1 MKKTFSLA
9 LMLICI
15 AATNTLLAQ
24 TCPTGL
30 QDCYIYGSLSGSNLM
45 SMDKR
50 AIIDFSINP
59 GSFCPAGRVNCNT
72 TYDYVITVTRVTG
85 TGLMSFGGFPN
96 NASTTVQ
103 RTFVLSPCDP
113 DQPFSV
119 SVLRQSTTASWE
131 VSLTSV
137 ENGRVCN
144 SKTYTIFLSA
154 AL

>member
-9 LMLICI
+9 LVLICI
-15 AATNTLLAQ
+15 AATNTLAQ
-24 TCPTGL
+24 SCPTGL
-30 QDCYIYGSLSGSNLM
+30 QDCYIYGTLSGSNLT

-50 AIIDFSINP
+50 AIVDFSISP

-72 TYDYVITVTRVTG
+72 TYNFVITVTRVSG

-96 NASTTVQ
+96 NASTVVE

-119 SVLRQSTTASWE
+119 SVLRQSTTASWR
-131 VSLTSV
+131 VALTRV

-144 SKTYTIFLSA
+144 SQTYTIFLSA